1 MASSNSNAITNTIS
15 PLPPGKT
22 AIDVFADFLKYLFR
36 CARTFIQ
43 QSQPNGLQ
51 FWTSIEHHIQFV
63 LTHPN
68 GWEGAQQSQ
77 MRRAA
82 VRAGLIEDTATGQKR
97 VQFVTEGEASLHF
110 CIHNGFESQVIDVR
124 QALLQGY
131 GHRLVTLVHC
141 QI

>member
-1 MASSNSNAITNTIS
+1 MIP

-22 AIDVFADFLKYLFR
+22 VIDVLADFLRYLFQ

-51 FWTSIEHHIQFV
+51 FWTSVERHIQFV

-77 MRRAA
+77 MRQAA
-82 VRAGLIEDTATGQKR
+82 VRAGLIADTPTGQKC

-110 CIHNGFESQVIDVR
+110 CIHNGLESQLTDVR
-124 QALLQGY
+124 E
-131 GHRLVTLVHC
+131 C
-141 QI
+141 PKPMI